1 MYLCIPMKEISENK
15 QHADEAAPAK
25 HREHYG
31 NNGNGSFNIAKRSK
45 TERIIMGIDPGT
57 NLLGYGVLK
66 VCGKKAEMVAMGVID
81 LRKVKDVYLKLGRIH
96 ERVNSLIASFLPD
109 ELSIESQFYGNNP
122 QSMLKL
128 GRAQGVAIAA
138 AINRDVPI
146 HEYAPLKIK
155 MAITG
160 NGRASKEQVAAMLQR
175 YLGISNETLLPYL
188 DATDA
193 LAAAYCHFI
202 ESYCKVYE
210 TTGKNNS
217 AFNVSGNFS
226 DIPGKRHTTK
236 WADFGK
242 NNPGRVGLHP
252 TNSKNTKCTI

>member
-31 NNGNGSFNIAKRSK
+31 NNGNGSFNNA
-45 TERIIMGIDPGT
+45 

-236 WADFGK
+236 WADFVK